1 MPNVT
6 LKSVSIPRGRRA
18 VVFSDV
24 HGAAAPLRDLIG
36 QVRLSD
42 NDILFPVGDYTERGA
57 DSIGVLRELMRL
69 CRTYE
74 AYPLL
79 GNVDAYVLWMFHD
92 RSPHANTALRH
103 SLAADG
109 GRFAK
114 EARDALGLTAAPAL
128 NPNLH
133 VDPAARLDPSSDEGV
148 PEEDAAV
155 LNDFREKVIDAFA
168 PELAWLRSLPTIVET
183 ERFIFV
189 HGGLPH
195 ENLGALVGTNA
206 YSLMKNDNFLGQGL
220 RFSRWVVVGHWPV
233 TLYRPYI
240 PSAVPYIAESQKIIG
255 MDGGC
260 GVKLDGQLNAMVIPD
275 ALDALEARN
284 ARNAHD
290 AHFEFYMADSL
301 PERVALDRQEA
312 SRDSFSI
319 RWGDHY
325 VNILRREGDRVF
337 VRHVSTGRTLWI
349 PDSFIFRDGDPAEI
363 EDATDYALP
372 LEPGDRVKLVCK
384 TSQGAVVKKNGVTGW
399 YYGRLQ

>member
-6 LKSVSIPRGRRA
+6 LKSVSIPHGRRA

-24 HGAAAPLRDLIG
+24 HGAAASLRNVID
-36 QVRLSD
+36 QVRLSAS
-42 NDILFPVGDYTERGA
+42 DILFPVGDYTERGA
-57 DSIGVLRELMRL
+57 DSIGVLREMMRL

-92 RSPHANTALRH
+92 HSPNANTALRRA
-103 SLAADG
+103 LAAEG

-114 EARDALGLTAAPAL
+114 EARDALGLAEVPAL
-128 NPNLH
+128 NPSLY
-133 VDPAARLDPSSDEGV
+133 VDPAARLDPSSDESI
-148 PEEDAAV
+148 PEEDAAA
-155 LNDFREKVIDAFA
+155 LNDFREKVQKAFA
-168 PELAWLRSLPTIVET
+168 LELAWLRSLPTIVDT

-195 ENLGALVGTNA
+195 ENLDALVGTNA
-206 YSLMKNDNFLGQGL
+206 YHLMKNDNFLGQGL
-220 RFSRWVVVGHWPV
+220 RFSRWIIVGHWPV
-233 TLYRPYI
+233 TLYRPHI
-240 PSAVPYIAESQKIIG
+240 PSAVPYIAESQRIIG

-275 ALDALEARN
+275 AQEDR
-284 ARNAHD
+284 
-290 AHFEFYMADSL
+290 FEFYMADSL

-325 VNILRREGDRVF
+325 VHILRREGDRIF
-337 VRHVSTGRTLWI
+337 VRHLSTERTLWI
-349 PDSFIFRDGDPAEI
+349 PESFLFRDGDPAEI
-363 EDATDYALP
+363 DDATDYALP
-372 LEPGDRVKLVCK
+372 VEQGDRLKLVCE

-399 YYGRLQ
+399 YYGRLK